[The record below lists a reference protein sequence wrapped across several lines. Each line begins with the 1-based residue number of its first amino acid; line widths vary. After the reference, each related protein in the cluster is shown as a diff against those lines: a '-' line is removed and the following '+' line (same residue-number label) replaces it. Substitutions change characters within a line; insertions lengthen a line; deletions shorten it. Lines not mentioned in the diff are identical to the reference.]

1 MVKFQ
6 FPLLNGFRCML
17 LTKCRHVQRA
27 TNGRT
32 TYAADHS
39 TLIFTSRVQGNEGN
53 LFIKQGKERSH
64 GTIIQGFVQQCVQ
77 QEKARIDEERQKK
90 CNDLQKRRHRAEL
103 SQYIAL
109 THS

>member
-1 MVKFQ
+1 
-6 FPLLNGFRCML
+6 ML
-17 LTKCRHVQRA
+17 LTKCRHVQRT

-32 TYAADHS
+32 KYAADHS

-77 QEKARIDEERQKK
+77 QEKARIDEEQQKK

-103 SQYIAL
+103 SQYITL